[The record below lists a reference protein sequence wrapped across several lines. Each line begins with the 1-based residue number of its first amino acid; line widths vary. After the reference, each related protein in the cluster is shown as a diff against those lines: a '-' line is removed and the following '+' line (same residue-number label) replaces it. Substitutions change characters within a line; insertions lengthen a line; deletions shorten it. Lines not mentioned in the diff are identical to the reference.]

1 LEVDASNEESE
12 QVESGKKKT
21 VDEVHS
27 DDNNPKEKDEKADNV
42 KNTNK
47 DVSCSVSDKMSE
59 QVVNDCES

>member
-1 LEVDASNEESE
+1 MEVDASNEESE

-42 KNTNK
+42 ENTNK